1 MPDIGNADH
10 RYPQAFSAATRAHE
24 LDPSN
29 AKPLYRLALAQRGMN
44 EPQSALKTLSTAP
57 QVPEVQT
64 LSAEI
69 KNDIEVA
76 QLKTDPG
83 SRAGLQS
90 LREGFLRREGADG
103 STRSGEQQ
111 KAERARVWAGEDA
124 RERQQESAK
133 EREARDAA
141 LRKQEKEKEREDR
154 ETATEGWAKEQ
165 RERSSVGSVEAM
177 DVDTPPAANAAPAPF
192 APPAAPASFAPP
204 AASAPAPAPQAAST
218 APAPTTATPAASA
231 TMGEMPVAQPNSFA
245 ALKAAKAARR
255 SYADGGAGMPG
266 LVPVSTR
273 RTSGDVAQPEPQ
285 PRLVLTA
292 PTSGVPS
299 GVASPAPPAPV
310 PAAVTQPVQPVQ
322 PAPPVQPTPAQPVP
336 PAQSTPAE
344 PVQPAQRSFTPPSNP
359 HSTAA
364 GSGLSLVR
372 TLGTLSPQDRFTY
385 LRHYSPAVIAKLMDG
400 LLDPDALGLIL
411 RALDA
416 GKGTGN
422 DDWIKQVIAGLKS
435 NKRWRMTELMLPKSD
450 REALARLSA

>member
-1 MPDIGNADH
+1 
-10 RYPQAFSAATRAHE
+10 
-24 LDPSN
+24 
-29 AKPLYRLALAQRGMN
+29 MN
-44 EPQSALKTLSTAP
+44 EPQSALKTLSSAP
-57 QVPEVQT
+57 QVPEVQA

-141 LRKQEKEKEREDR
+141 PRKQEKEKEREDR
-154 ETATEGWAKEQ
+154 KTATEGWAKEQ

-177 DVDTPPAANAAPAPF
+177 DVDTPPAANVAPAPF
-192 APPAAPASFAPP
+192 APPT
-204 AASAPAPAPQAAST
+204 ASAPAPAPPAAGT
-218 APAPTTATPAASA
+218 APAPTTATPAAPSTTPETLA
-231 TMGEMPVAQPNSFA
+231 AHPNSFA

-255 SYADGGAGMPG
+255 SYADGGSGAGMPG

-273 RTSGDVAQPEPQ
+273 RTSGDVVQQPQ
-285 PRLVLTA
+285 PRLVQTA

-299 GVASPAPPAPV
+299 GVPTAIASPAPPAP
-310 PAAVTQPVQPVQ
+310 AAAPTQPAQPIQPVQ
-322 PAPPVQPTPAQPVP
+322 PAQPAQPAASAPVP
-336 PAQSTPAE
+336 AAVASAPAQPA
-344 PVQPAQRSFTPPSNP
+344 QPAQRSFTPPSNP

-364 GSGLSLVR
+364 GSGLSLIR
-372 TLGTLSPQDRFTY
+372 TLSALSPQDGFTY
-385 LRHYSPAVIAKLMDG
+385 LRHYAPAMIAKLMDG

-422 DDWIKQVIAGLKS
+422 DDWIEQVIAGLKS